1 MTNIENN
8 IIIIYILL
16 FITILLALYTFFY
29 FNTSVVKNSSQFS
42 IPLKSTDPIPK
53 STIVEMPSH
62 NIFSINSGNLRMIS
76 FPTGMIM
83 IWYPIDKSITSLSLL
98 SSSIPIGWAVCDGT
112 NGTPDLRGRFVL
124 MPQDDIV
131 PTSSQ
136 KWSSIHPIG
145 STGGNESH
153 ILTIAEMPSHNHA
166 GGNTT
171 ALSVNSSANNGAQLL
186 FGMGSPGTWCSAYG
200 QTNPTGGS
208 LPHNILPPYYTLVY
222 IMRL

>member
-29 FNTSVVKNSSQFS
+29 FNTSSVLKNSSQFS
-42 IPLKSTDPIPK
+42 IPLQSTEPTQ
-53 STIVEMPSH
+53 STIDEMPSH
-62 NIFSINSGNLRMIS
+62 NIFSINSGNLSMIS

-136 KWSSIHPIG
+136 QWSSIHPIG

-153 ILTIAEMPSHNHA
+153 ILTIDEMPSHNHT

-171 ALSVNSSANNGAQLL
+171 LLTLAN
-186 FGMGSPGTWCSAYG
+186 GSGFLGGTPSTICSAYG

>member
-1 MTNIENN
+1 MTNIKNN

-29 FNTSVVKNSSQFS
+29 FNTSSALKNSSQFS
-42 IPLKSTDPIPK
+42 IPLQSTEPIPQ
-53 STIVEMPSH
+53 STIDEMPSH

-98 SSSIPIGWAVCDGT
+98 SNSIPIGWAVCDGT

-145 STGGNESH
+145 STGGDEKHLLN
-153 ILTIAEMPSHNHA
+153 IDEMPSHNHA

-171 ALSVNSSANNGAQLL
+171 ALSILPANQVFGFSST
-186 FGMGSPGTWCSAYG
+186 MCSSYG
-200 QTNPTGGS
+200 QTDPTGGS

>member
-29 FNTSVVKNSSQFS
+29 FNTSSALKNNSQFS
-42 IPLKSTDPIPK
+42 IPLQSTEPIQQ
-53 STIVEMPSH
+53 STLSSH
-62 NIFSINSGNLRMIS
+62 NIFSINSGNLSMIS

-112 NGTPDLRGRFVL
+112 NGTPDLRGRFAL
-124 MPQDDIV
+124 MAQDDIFV
-131 PTSSQ
+131 STSSQ
-136 KWSSIHPIG
+136 KWSSNHPIG
-145 STGGNESH
+145 STGGDESH
-153 ILTIAEMPSHNHA
+153 IITITEMPSHSHT

-171 ALSVNSSANNGAQLL
+171 ALLINDTQFLWGLNST
-186 FGMGSPGTWCSAYG
+186 MCSAYG